1 MEFQCLTIAQS
12 LAIYVN
18 ECWVDMKIKVVEAI
32 WGCLPKHQHIFNDI
46 IKGFL
51 QVISSCLS
59 CKQTFLQLEY
69 NK

>member
-1 MEFQCLTIAQS
+1 MLGGYENGHQTS
-12 LAIYVN
+12 
-18 ECWVDMKIKVVEAI
+18 IKVVEAI
-32 WGCLPKHQHIFNDI
+32 WGCLPKHQHIFNYI

-59 CKQTFLQLEY
+59 CKQISLQFKY

>member
-1 MEFQCLTIAQS
+1 MLGRYENGAQTS
-12 LAIYVN
+12 S
-18 ECWVDMKIKVVEAI
+18 KVVEVI
-32 WGCLPKHQHIFNDI
+32 GHSLPKHQHIFNDI

-59 CKQTFLQLEY
+59 CKQTLQVGY